1 MELITPGFGLIFW
14 MTLAFAIVFFVLAKF
29 AFPIINRMLKEREEK
44 ISNALAQAERT
55 EAEMKNL
62 QANNEALLEQA
73 KAERDEMMAEA
84 RRIRDKFI
92 EDSKAKATEESN
104 RIIESAKMSIENER
118 MAAVTEIKNEIAA
131 ISIEIAEKILQR
143 ELADPESQ
151 KKYVDQLLKD
161 LK

>member
-62 QANNEALLEQA
+62 QANNEALFEQA